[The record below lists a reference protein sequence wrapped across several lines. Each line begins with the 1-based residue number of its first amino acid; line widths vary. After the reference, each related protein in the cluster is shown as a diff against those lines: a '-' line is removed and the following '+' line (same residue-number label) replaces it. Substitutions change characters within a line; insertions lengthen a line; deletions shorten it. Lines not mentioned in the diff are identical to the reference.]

1 MSKGYVFN
9 FFDFLGRAVDTRVI
23 YAESDDEAW
32 LKASDI
38 MYEAGYA
45 DCSLN

>member
-1 MSKGYVFN
+1 MSGYVFN
-9 FFDFLGRAVDTRVI
+9 FFNFDGECVDSRVV
-23 YAESDDEAW
+23 YADSDDEAW